1 MLSRPSVV
9 SHRQTNAST
18 PDCFAGINWNSDLK
32 YLGVLLSHF
41 RNTDSHWSE
50 QAVKVQ
56 RQANDWRRRLLS
68 IFSRARAGNTF
79 LVTRLLYVLQVLHCS
94 RLRMQAFHR
103 IFATFVWCSRSES
116 MRRDNLFLPV
126 VRGGLGVVHLFLCH
140 LLSRLF
146 YFRDVQHLFLKAV
159 LQIRLVFHLPFLL
172 VSTGEVSTK
181 PPWGFLKEVVDT
193 FNFLTARFSL
203 QYLFTLSRKALTNT
217 LLESLF
223 PVPVYRQPYIGH
235 HKDSVLKRVTRMCL
249 PPNAKTFFFKLH
261 TSTLPVK
268 TWLREKGMSIPWSD
282 NCRLCNQPET
292 IDHCFVL
299 CRDAVFFWD
308 VLQRTLKKDID
319 ITPYTIRFLPF
330 RDVTG
335 VPYDI
340 FVVIGLYS
348 LWKCRMTDRHA
359 EPPRPT
365 KSIFREQTALVRS
378 IYAAQSDPPEWLHL
392 LDACVCLPEF

>member
-1 MLSRPSVV
+1 MEKTKGFWFGEWGAKPSL
-9 SHRQTNAST
+9 
-18 PDCFAGINWNSDLK
+18 FGGITWDKDALQ
-32 YLGVLLSHF
+32 YLGVPLHQI
-41 RNTDSHWSE
+41 RNTGPHWSLALQKVKRAS
-50 QAVKVQ
+50 QAWMG
-56 RQANDWRRRLLS
+56 RELS
-68 IFSRARAGNTF
+68 VFARAHVCNVF
-79 LVTRLLYVLQVLHCS
+79 LVAKLVYVLQVLHCARS
-94 RLRMQAFHR
+94 KVQALHR
-103 IFATFVWCSRSES
+103 GFATFVWGSQWEP
-116 MRRDNLFLPV
+116 MRRDNLFLPLV
-126 VRGGLGVVHLFLCH
+126 SGGAGLIHLFVH
-140 LLSRLF
+140 QIVSRFFFYKVTHHPLLLNVIQQRIS
-146 YFRDVQHLFLKAV
+146 
-159 LQIRLVFHLPFLL
+159 FHLPFLL

-308 VLQRTLKKDID
+308 VLQRTLKKDMD

-335 VPYDI
+335 VPYDM